1 MKLLLPLALVSAGMA
16 APALA
21 QTGPDDVRVNQ
32 LIIYGDDPCPQSTE
46 QEIVICVK
54 RPNDD
59 RYRIPE
65 NLRDNPNARVNQP
78 WAARAEEMT
87 YMGRTGIGSCS
98 AAGPGG
104 ATGCLTQLINQA
116 RAERANSDQVNWAR
130 LIDEARQ
137 ERLARIDAE
146 SEAIEQRVREEEQEQ

>member
-1 MKLLLPLALVSAGMA
+1 MKLLALTALAAAGLA
-16 APALA
+16 APAAA

-32 LIIYGDDPCPQSTE
+32 LITYGDDPCPQSTE
-46 QEIVICVK
+46 TEIVICVR

-78 WAARAEEMT
+78 WPQRAEELT

-98 AAGPGG
+98 TAGSGG

-116 RAERANSDQVNWAR
+116 RAERANSDNVNWAR
-130 LIDEARQ
+130 LIEEARQ
-137 ERLARIDAE
+137 ERLSRIDAE
-146 SEAIEQRVREEEQEQ
+146 AAAVQAEIDAKDD